1 MKVKTEFFFF
11 FYSLVFFTLL
21 SFSYFSILIKQ
32 FEMLL
37 WQLTEI
43 KYFIYIFFLFFI
55 PVHVHFTP
63 CNKVILD
70 NVS

>member
-1 MKVKTEFFFF
+1 MKVKTENVFL

-21 SFSYFSILIKQ
+21 SFSYFSILIKK

-43 KYFIYIFFLFFI
+43 KYYIYIYLFIYFY
-55 PVHVHFTP
+55 
-63 CNKVILD
+63 
-70 NVS
+70 VS

>member
-1 MKVKTEFFFF
+1 MKVKTEFLFL

-21 SFSYFSILIKQ
+21 SFSYFSILIKK

-43 KYFIYIFFLFFI
+43 KYFIYIYIYIFFI
-55 PVHVHFTP
+55 FYSSSCSFNT
-63 CNKVILD
+63 LQ
-70 NVS
+70 